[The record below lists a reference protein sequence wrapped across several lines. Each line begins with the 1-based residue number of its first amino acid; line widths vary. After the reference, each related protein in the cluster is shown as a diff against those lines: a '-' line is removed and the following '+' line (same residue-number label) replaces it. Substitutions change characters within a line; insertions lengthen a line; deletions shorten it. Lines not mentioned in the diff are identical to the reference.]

1 VIPSKE
7 RTVSKKRVVVV
18 GAGPGGLTAAMIL
31 ASKGYAVDVYEKA
44 AAVGG
49 RNAALRLGD
58 YTFDTGPTFLMMR
71 FILEE
76 VFELCGRK
84 VDDYLDIRSLDPL
97 YRLIFGPGQE
107 FLPTSDRA
115 RMREQIERMFP
126 GNWPGYERFMEYERR
141 KFARLEPCLRVPYS
155 SPLSMVSPNLM
166 KAAPYLD
173 VHKSLIDHLGG
184 FFDADNLKLAF
195 TFQAK
200 YLGMSPW
207 QCPGLFSMIAYI
219 EHSGGIHHPIG
230 GLNRIS
236 HAMAKVVEEEG
247 GRIHLATPVK
257 RIDVRGGKAAGVVLE
272 SGDAVAADHVV
283 LNADFGHA
291 MSHLVERQHLRKW
304 TPETLEK
311 KGLSCSIYMLYLGVN
326 RTYDLPHHN
335 IFFAP
340 DYRENIRQ
348 IAEKLTLPWDPS
360 FYVQNASVTD
370 PTLAPKGKSTIYVLV
385 PVPNSRGRIDW
396 AHEEPAYR
404 KLVMR
409 LLETRAGLTDISKHV
424 EVEHVITPQAWEDDY
439 AVYRGAVFN
448 LAHGVTQMLYFR
460 PHNQFEDVDNCYLVG
475 GGTHPGSGL
484 PTIYE
489 SGRISAGL
497 ILKRDAWY
505 L

>member
-1 VIPSKE
+1 VA
-7 RTVSKKRVVVV
+7 KKRVVVV

-31 ASKGYAVDVYEKA
+31 ASKGYEVDVYEKA

-49 RNAALRLGD
+49 RNAALKLGD

-76 VFELCGRK
+76 VFDLCGRS

-97 YRLIFGPGQE
+97 YRLIFGPGRE
-107 FLPTSDRA
+107 FLPTRDHE
-115 RMREQIERMFP
+115 RMREQIDRLFP
-126 GNWPGYERFMEYERR
+126 GNFKGYERFMEYEAR
-141 KFARLEPCLRVPYS
+141 KYARLNPCLRVPYGT
-155 SPLSMVSPNLM
+155 PLSMVSPDLM
-166 KAAPYLD
+166 RAVPYLD
-173 VHKSLIDHLGG
+173 VHKSLIRHLGS
-184 FFDADNLKLAF
+184 FFDDDALKLAF

-247 GRIHLATPVK
+247 GRIHLSTPVK
-257 RIDVRGGKAAGVVLE
+257 RVDVRDGRAVGVVLE

-283 LNADFGHA
+283 LGADFGHS
-291 MSHLVERQHLRKW
+291 MNHLVDRQHLRKW
-304 TPETLEK
+304 TPEKLEK
-311 KGLSCSIYMLYLGVN
+311 KGLSCSIFMLYLGVD
-326 RTYDLPHHN
+326 RTYDIPHHN
-335 IFFAP
+335 VFFAP

-348 IAEKLTLPWDPS
+348 IAEQLVLPPDPS
-360 FYVQNASVTD
+360 FYVQNACVTD
-370 PTLAPKGKSTIYVLV
+370 PTLAPKGKSAIYVLV
-385 PVPNSRGRIDW
+385 PVPNTRGRIDW
-396 AHEEPAYR
+396 PRERAAYR
-404 KLVMR
+404 DLVVH
-409 LLETRAGLTDISKHV
+409 LLETRAGLTDISKHI
-424 EVEHVITPQAWEDDY
+424 EVEHVTTPQGWEEDY

-448 LAHGVTQMLYFR
+448 LAHSVDQMLYFR
-460 PHNQFEDVDNCYLVG
+460 PHNDFEDLENCYLVG

>member
-1 VIPSKE
+1 MA
-7 RTVSKKRVVVV
+7 RKRVVVV

-31 ASKGYAVDVYEKA
+31 ATNGYQVDVYEKH

-49 RNAALRLGD
+49 RNAALQLGE

-71 FILEE
+71 DLLAE
-76 VFELCGRK
+76 VFELCGRR
-84 VDDYLDIRSLDPL
+84 VEDYLDIRSLDPL
-97 YRLIFGPGQE
+97 YRLVFGPGRE
-107 FLPTSDRA
+107 LRPTRDRE
-115 RMREQIERMFP
+115 RMRAQIEQLFP
-126 GNWPGYERFMEYERR
+126 GNAKGYDRFLEYEAR
-141 KFARLEPCLRVPYS
+141 KYARLEPCLRVPYGD
-155 SPLSMVSPNLM
+155 LTSMVSRNLLR
-166 KAAPYLD
+166 ALPYLD
-173 VHKSLIDHLGG
+173 AHRSLISHLGR
-184 FFDADNLKLAF
+184 FFGDETLKLAF

-247 GRIHLATPVK
+247 GRIHLRAPV
-257 RIDVRGGKAAGVVLE
+257 RRVDVRGGKAVGVVLE
-272 SGDAVAADHVV
+272 SGEAVAADHVV

-291 MSHLVERQHLRKW
+291 VNHLVERQHLRKW

-311 KGLSCSIYMLYLGVN
+311 KGISCSILMYYLGVD
-326 RTYDLPHHN
+326 RRYDDLDHHN

-340 DYRENIRQ
+340 DYRENIRE
-348 IAEKLTLPWDPS
+348 IAETMTLPVDPS
-360 FYVQNASVTD
+360 FYVQNACVTD

-385 PVPNSRGRIDW
+385 PVPNNRSGIDW
-396 AHEEPAYR
+396 PREQPAYR
-404 KLVMR
+404 ERMLR
-409 LLETRAGLTDISKHV
+409 LLETRAGMPDIREHI
-424 EVEHVITPQAWEDDY
+424 EVEHVVTPQDWEEGY
-439 AVYRGAVFN
+439 NVYRGAVFN
-448 LAHGVTQMLYFR
+448 LAHGIDQMLYFR
-460 PHNQFEDVDNCYLVG
+460 PHNQFEDIDGCYLVG

>member
-1 VIPSKE
+1 VA
-7 RTVSKKRVVVV
+7 KKRVVVV

-31 ASKGYAVDVYEKA
+31 ASKGYDVSVFEKN

-49 RNAALRLGD
+49 RNAAIKLGD
-58 YTFDTGPTFLMMR
+58 YTFDTGPTFLMMP

-76 VFELCGRK
+76 VFALAGRN
-84 VDDYLDIRSLDPL
+84 VRDYLDIRSIDPL
-97 YRLIFGPGQE
+97 YRLVFGPSCE
-107 FLPTSDRA
+107 LKPTRDRRA
-115 RMREQIERMFP
+115 MLDHIERVFP
-126 GNWPGYERFMEYERR
+126 GNSKGYERFMAYEA
-141 KFARLEPCLRVPYS
+141 KKYARLEPCLRVPYS
-155 SPLSMVSPNLM
+155 DITSLLNKHLLR
-166 KAAPYLD
+166 AIPYLD
-173 VHKSLIDHLGG
+173 VPKTLMQHLSR
-184 FFDADNLKLAF
+184 FFDAERLRIAF

-207 QCPGLFSMIAYI
+207 ECPALFSMISYI

-247 GRIHLATPVK
+247 GKIHLSTPVK
-257 RIDVRGGKAAGVVLE
+257 RIDVRGGRAVGVVLE
-272 SGDAVAADHVV
+272 SGDAIGADHVV
-283 LNADFGHA
+283 LNADFGH
-291 MSHLVERQHLRKW
+291 SVNHLLPREYLRTW
-304 TPETLEK
+304 TPEKLER
-311 KGLSCSIYMLYLGVN
+311 KGISCSIFMLYLGVN
-326 RTYDLPHHN
+326 RKYDIPHHN

-348 IAEKLTLPWDPS
+348 IAERLELPRDPS
-360 FYVQNASVTD
+360 FYVQNACVTD
-370 PTLAPKGKSTIYVLV
+370 TTLAPEGKSTLYVLV
-385 PVPNSRGRIDW
+385 PVPNTRGRIDW
-396 AHEEPAYR
+396 SREARGYR
-404 KLVMR
+404 DLLVR
-409 LLETRAGLTDISKHV
+409 LLETRAGLTDVSKHI
-424 EVEHVITPQAWEDDY
+424 EVEHVITPEMWERDY

-448 LAHGVTQMLYFR
+448 LAHTIDQMLYFR
-460 PHNQFEDVDNCYLVG
+460 PHNRFDDITDCYLVG

>member
-1 VIPSKE
+1 VA
-7 RTVSKKRVVVV
+7 KKRVVVV

-31 ASKGYAVDVYEKA
+31 ASKGYHVDVYEKH

-49 RNAALRLGD
+49 RNAALKLGD

-71 FILEE
+71 FILEQ
-76 VFELCGRK
+76 VFDLCGRS

-97 YRLIFGPGQE
+97 YRLIFGPGRE
-107 FLPTSDRA
+107 FLPTRDHE
-115 RMREQIERMFP
+115 RMREQTDRLFP
-126 GNWPGYERFMEYERR
+126 GNFKGYERFMEYEAR
-141 KFARLEPCLRVPYS
+141 KYARLEPCLRVPYGD
-155 SPLSMVSPNLM
+155 LTSMVSPNLIR
-166 KAAPYLD
+166 ALPYLD
-173 VHKSLIDHLGG
+173 AHKSLIQHLGT
-184 FFDADNLKLAF
+184 FFDDDTLKLAF

-247 GRIHLATPVK
+247 GHIHLSTPVK
-257 RIDVRGGKAAGVVLE
+257 KLDVRDGRAVGIVLE
-272 SGDAVAADHVV
+272 SGDTVGADHVV

-291 MSHLVERQHLRKW
+291 MNYLVDRRHLRKW

-311 KGLSCSIYMLYLGVN
+311 KGLSCSIFMLYLGVD

-335 IFFAP
+335 IFFAA

-348 IAEKLTLPWDPS
+348 IAEKLVLPPDPS
-360 FYVQNASVTD
+360 FYVQNACVTD

-385 PVPNSRGRIDW
+385 PVPNTRGRVDW
-396 AHEEPAYR
+396 LRERATYR
-404 KLVMR
+404 DLVVR
-409 LLETRAGLTDISKHV
+409 LLETRAGLTDISKHI
-424 EVEHVITPQAWEDDY
+424 EVEHVTTPQEWEDDY
-439 AVYRGAVFN
+439 SVYRGAVFN
-448 LAHGVTQMLYFR
+448 LAHGIDQMLYFR
-460 PHNQFEDVDNCYLVG
+460 PHNEFEDVKGCYLVG